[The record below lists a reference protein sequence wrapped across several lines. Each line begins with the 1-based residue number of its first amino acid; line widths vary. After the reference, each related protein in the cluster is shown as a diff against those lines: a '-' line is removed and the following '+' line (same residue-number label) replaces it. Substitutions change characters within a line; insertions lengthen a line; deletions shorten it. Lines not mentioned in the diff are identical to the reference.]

1 MSEMVKSMLVE
12 DSEIRILRVGGGP
25 DILGRPTLERWQGLL
40 IEDDQVIMMRVF
52 LRFEDARSWANGI
65 AAAIRA
71 EKEDPTRLLGPKDWD
86 PRTKRCLCHAKG
98 A

>member
-25 DILGRPTLERWQGLL
+25 DFLGRPTPARWQGLL
-40 IEDDQVIMMRVF
+40 IENDQVLMMRAF
-52 LRFEDARSWANGI
+52 IRFEDARSWANQM

-71 EKEDPTRLLGPKDWD
+71 EKEDPTTPLGPKDWD